1 MEQPSK
7 EEMEQRLKK
16 ARARLEQQQ
25 ILMKEKK
32 LPVLVLLEGWGA
44 AGKGSVLGKI
54 IKNIDPR
61 FFKVAVM
68 DEPTEEEA
76 RKPFLYR
83 HFVKIPEA
91 GKFVFMDS
99 GWMSEVTREKL
110 RGELSEQEYKKK
122 IESIKRF
129 ERQLTD
135 NGYLLMKFFFQIDE
149 KEQKKRLDK
158 LADDKNTS
166 WRVSEHDVW
175 QNKHYDKCMDVYEQ
189 YLCDT
194 NQSSAPWYLV
204 DAKDKKLS
212 QLQILETLVQ
222 GIDTALQNS
231 TLAVPLLQNAL
242 PVKPIEKLADV
253 AVDKTLTEEEYDT
266 LLNQYQKRLREL
278 HNVFYR

>member
-1 MEQPSK
+1 MLKDWNRLEQPSK

-149 KEQKKRLDK
+149 KEQKKRLV
-158 LADDKNTS
+158 S
-166 WRVSEHDVW
+166 WRMTKIRAGESVNMMYGRISIMINAW
-175 QNKHYDKCMDVYEQ
+175 MFM
-189 YLCDT
+189 
-194 NQSSAPWYLV
+194 SSICAIRTSR
-204 DAKDKKLS
+204 ARR
-212 QLQILETLVQ
+212 
-222 GIDTALQNS
+222 GIW
-231 TLAVPLLQNAL
+231 
-242 PVKPIEKLADV
+242 
-253 AVDKTLTEEEYDT
+253 
-266 LLNQYQKRLREL
+266 
-278 HNVFYR
+278 